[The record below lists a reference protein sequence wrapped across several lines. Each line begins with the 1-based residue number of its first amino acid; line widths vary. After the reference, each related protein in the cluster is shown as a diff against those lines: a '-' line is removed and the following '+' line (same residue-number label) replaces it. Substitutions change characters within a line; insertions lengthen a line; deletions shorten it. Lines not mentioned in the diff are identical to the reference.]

1 MSGNLMGKLALKDG
15 KLDRIRFP
23 DVFMRLGIVMDLG
36 GSLDHSQKS
45 VDLCRN
51 V

>member
-1 MSGNLMGKLALKDG
+1 MSGNLIGKLALKDG

-23 DVFMRLGIVMDLG
+23 DVFMRLGIFMDLVG
-36 GSLDHSQKS
+36 HSQKS